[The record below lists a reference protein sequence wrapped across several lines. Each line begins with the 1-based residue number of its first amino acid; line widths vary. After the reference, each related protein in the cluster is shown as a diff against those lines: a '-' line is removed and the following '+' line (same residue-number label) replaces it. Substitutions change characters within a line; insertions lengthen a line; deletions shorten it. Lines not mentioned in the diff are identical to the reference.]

1 MAIAKVIEISSESKK
16 GYEDAIRLGVEE
28 ASRTVKNIQS
38 AWVKDHEIL
47 VKDGELRG
55 HRVSLKITFLV
66 DGSKR
71 A

>member
-1 MAIAKVIEISSESKK
+1 MPIAKVIEISSESDT
-16 GYEDAIRLGVEE
+16 YEEAIRLGVEE